1 MRPDRVIIG
10 CETERAREV
19 MRGLYRPLYLI
30 ETPILFTTLET
41 AELTKYAGNAFLATK
56 ITFINEIADLCA
68 KVGADVH
75 DVARGIGLDGRIGR
89 KFPHPGPG
97 ARTDTRRGGKK
108 GDGT

>member
-56 ITFINEIADLCA
+56 ITFINDIAALCE
-68 KVGADVH
+68 KIGAHVH
-75 DVARGIGLDGRIGR
+75 DVARGIGIDWTLGHPFRHPWPGSAAPG
-89 KFPHPGPG
+89 FPKTPRAP
-97 ARTDTRRGGKK
+97 
-108 GDGT
+108 